1 MTDKQF
7 TAMEHDEYH
16 APAEYD
22 ILMKDK
28 RLTKAQRNMLKA
40 SKKDEKKHLKRIKQI
55 RKALK
60 NKK

>member
-7 TAMEHDEYH
+7 AAMEKDEKY

-22 ILMKDK
+22 TLIKDK
-28 RLTKAQRNMLKA
+28 RLNKAQRGMLKA
-40 SKKDEKKHLKRIKQI
+40 NKKDEKKHLKRIKQI

-60 NKK
+60 KKK